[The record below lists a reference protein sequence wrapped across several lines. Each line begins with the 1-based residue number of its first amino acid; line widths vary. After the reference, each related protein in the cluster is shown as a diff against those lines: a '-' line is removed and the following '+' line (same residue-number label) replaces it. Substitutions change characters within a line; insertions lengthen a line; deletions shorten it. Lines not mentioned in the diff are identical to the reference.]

1 MLGEMVV
8 VELFFILF
16 VVVVVV
22 RFVFYFVDSFPY
34 YGSTFIQFY
43 KFITVRLLS

>member
-8 VELFFILF
+8 VELFLF

-22 RFVFYFVDSFPY
+22 RFVCCFVDSVPY
-34 YGSTFIQFY
+34 CGSTFIQFY
-43 KFITVRLLS
+43 NFITVRLLS